1 MSFPVKLYK
10 FKKRDNST
18 KRPSGTGT
26 EGPHVFNCVLKHGS
40 GILHPTIS
48 LDLGKTTAPTDY
60 NYAYIPEF
68 QRYYFIEEW
77 YFDEALW
84 TASLKVDVLATYKS
98 EIGSANLYVMRC
110 SHEHDGDIIDTLYPA
125 KSGCDFESSVKTNPW
140 GNNETYVIG
149 VVSQD
154 ATCGSLVHY
163 ALGRASFTTI
173 CSWLL
178 SDVVTETNG
187 FSLDDASLELQ
198 RSLVEPLQFIKS
210 CVLLPVSISDTI
222 SSVSPNPHVVVY
234 GWETTEGGKVLDENT
249 AIVKTYKFAIH
260 KHPDTSSR
268 GNYVN
273 SAPFT
278 AITLTIPPF
287 GTFDIDTS
295 VTCNAPND
303 SGENAPVVT
312 ATIRIDQITGKGTLT
327 IMCNGIVLNRIE
339 AQIGIPISMSSV
351 IRDYL
356 GAVSNVGG
364 AISGMADGFLS
375 GGLAGGVVGGLSGIG
390 NAIKSLQARANTI
403 GTTGSYGALL
413 GDFRLDHQFFRP
425 ISDDNTHNGRP
436 LCAKRVLN
444 TVPGYIIVQDGDV
457 SINGTSTEDSQ
468 IRQYLETGFYYE

>member
-1 MSFPVKLYK
+1 MSFTVRLYTL
-10 FKKRDNST
+10 KKRDNST
-18 KRPSGTGT
+18 KQPPGNGT
-26 EGPHVFNCVLKHGS
+26 EFSCVLKHGS

-48 LDLGKTTAPTDY
+48 LDIGKTTAPTDY
-60 NYAYIPEF
+60 NYAYIPTF
-68 QRYYFIEEW
+68 KRYYFIEEW
-77 YFDEALW
+77 YFENALW

-125 KSGCDFESSVKTNPW
+125 KSGCSFESSVKTNPW
-140 GNNETYVIG
+140 GSNETYVIG

-154 ATCGSLVHY
+154 ATCGSLIHY

-198 RSLVEPLQFIKS
+198 RSLVEPLQFIKT

-222 SSVSPNPHVVVY
+222 SSVNPNPHVVVY

-249 AIVKTYKFAIH
+249 AIVKTFKFPIH
-260 KHPDTSSR
+260 KHPDTASR

-273 SAPFT
+273 SAPYT

-287 GTFDIDTS
+287 GTIDIDTS
-295 VTCNAPND
+295 VTCNAPKD
-303 SGENAPVVT
+303 SGENAPVVL
-312 ATIRIDQITGKGTLT
+312 ATIRIDQVTGKGTLT
-327 IMCNGIVLNRIE
+327 VKCNGIVLNRIE

-351 IRDYL
+351 TRDYL
-356 GAVSNVGG
+356 GTASNVGG
-364 AISGMADGFLS
+364 ALGEFATGDIL
-375 GGLAGGVVGGLSGIG
+375 GGLTGIG

-403 GTTGSYGALL
+403 GTTGSYGSLL

-444 TVPGYIIVQDGDV
+444 TIPGYIIVQDGDI

-468 IRQYLETGFYYE
+468 IRQYLESGFYYE